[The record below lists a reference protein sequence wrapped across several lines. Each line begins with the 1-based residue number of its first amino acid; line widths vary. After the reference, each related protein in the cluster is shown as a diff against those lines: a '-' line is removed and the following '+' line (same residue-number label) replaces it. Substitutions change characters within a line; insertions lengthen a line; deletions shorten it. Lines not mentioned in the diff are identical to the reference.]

1 MKVIIAT
8 RFNVVFTEDQFA
20 RDKSG
25 SPTRTPAWLT
35 RRFELF
41 EQVCLPS
48 IMAQTHPEFAWTVF
62 FSDGTPEP
70 FLSRI
75 GALAAAHPRMRPVF
89 LRDGEYMVGRFKE
102 EVARM
107 LGPDD
112 AHVMTLRIDNDDA
125 FHRTMVER
133 ALRDWTGADDEII
146 NYVDGLQCDLDHGL
160 VAAAAEYSNP
170 FIVRIERVAEGRART
185 VLDVMH
191 TQVAETGVLRDL
203 RGGPMWLQA
212 IHGSNITNRIDSG
225 RFLLRADLASGFGLR
240 YPFKLDRRRT
250 AVALARH
257 HLVVAPLRLARRAG
271 RALRRRLSA

>member
-1 MKVIIAT
+1 MQVIIAT

-25 SPTRTPAWLT
+25 SPTRTPAWLS

-48 IMAQTHPEFAWTVF
+48 IMAQTHADFTWLVF

-70 FLSRI
+70 FMSRI
-75 GALAAAHPRMRPVF
+75 GALAAAHPRLRPVF
-89 LRDGEYMVGRFKE
+89 LRDGEYMVGRFKD
-102 EVARM
+102 EVAR
-107 LGPDD
+107 LLTPADT
-112 AHVMTLRIDNDDA
+112 HVMTLRIDNDDA

-133 ALRDWTGADDEII
+133 SLKEWNGADDEII
-146 NYVDGLQCDLDHGL
+146 NYVDGVQCDLDNGL
-160 VAAAAEYSNP
+160 VAAAEEYSNP
-170 FIVRIERVAEGRART
+170 FIVRIERVAHGRART

-191 TQVAETGVLRDL
+191 TQVAATGVLRDL

-225 RFLLRADLASGFGLR
+225 RYLLRADLQEGFGLK
-240 YPFKLDRRRT
+240 YPFSIDRSRSLR
-250 AVALARH
+250 LAAEHR
-257 HLVVAPLRLARRAG
+257 LVRMPMRLARRAA
-271 RALRRRLSA
+271 RALRRRFSA

>member
-20 RDKSG
+20 RDKAG
-25 SPTRTPAWLT
+25 SPTRTPEWLK

-48 IMAQTHPEFAWTVF
+48 IMAQTHPAFIWMVF

-70 FLSRI
+70 FRSRI
-75 GALAAAHPRMRPVF
+75 AALAADHSGLRPVF

-102 EVARM
+102 EVAR
-107 LGPDD
+107 LLLPDD
-112 AHVMTLRIDNDDA
+112 THVMTLRIDNDDA

-133 ALRDWTGADDEII
+133 SLREWTGADDEII
-146 NYVDGLQCDLDHGL
+146 NYVDGVQCDLDNGL
-160 VAAAAEYSNP
+160 LAAAEEYSNP
-170 FIVRIERVAEGRART
+170 FIVRIERVADGRVRT

-191 TQVAETGVLRDL
+191 TQVASTGVLRDI

-212 IHGSNITNRIDSG
+212 IHGSNVTNRIDSG
-225 RFLLRADLASGFGLR
+225 RFLLRADLSDGFGLR
-240 YPFKLDRRRT
+240 YPFKLNLFRSSL
-250 AVALARH
+250 ALVKHR
-257 HLVVAPLRLARRAG
+257 LFVAPGRIARRG
-271 RALRRRLSA
+271 FSALRRHISG